1 MESERSLVELRQ
13 RNDELT
19 QDLQNAKTQIASLEQ
34 QVSQDA
40 AHATAMQTKISS
52 LELGSQLQVKHL
64 ESISAQEAS
73 LRQVRSLLV
82 YAR

>member
-1 MESERSLVELRQ
+1 MAPTLKADTTMQSNIKQEVTVPSNNNNKLS
-13 RNDELT
+13 
-19 QDLQNAKTQIASLEQ
+19 S
-34 QVSQDA
+34 A
-40 AHATAMQTKISS
+40 ATATEAADATAMQTKISS

-73 LRQVRSLLV
+73 LRQVWPLLV